1 MVLGVVLG
9 LGLSGVAS
17 CNLASRPPAA
27 KPSESMA
34 NGPRSPEPVRYETRT
49 FPAAIAHVISVPANG
64 AWQIRAAVAPTVET
78 LDRWIQQ
85 TPGSIA
91 AINGGFFDPDNQKTT
106 AFVTHQGKLVADPRT
121 NEQLVNNPALT
132 PYLRQIFDRSEWRRY
147 QCGATVRD
155 AIVLHSTAIPAGC
168 DLLEAIGGGPQ
179 LLPKLTIE
187 PEGFWLQTAG
197 QVIRDP
203 IGVYRRNAR
212 SAIGLAAD
220 GRVWLVMVQ
229 QRSSQG
235 GMTLPELAQFLQSLG
250 ADRALN
256 LDGGTSSAIYANGHL
271 IYGKR
276 DESDRPQG
284 RPVKSVLLVQPR

>member
-1 MVLGVVLG
+1 M
-9 LGLSGVAS
+9 SIS
-17 CNLASRPPAA
+17 KSIS
-27 KPSESMA
+27 KT
-34 NGPRSPEPVRYETRT
+34 PRSPEPVRYETRT
-49 FPAAIAHVISVPANG
+49 FPSAIVHVISVSANEV
-64 AWQIRAAVAPTVET
+64 WQIRAEGAPTVET

-85 TPGSIA
+85 TPGAIA
-91 AINGGFFDPDNQKTT
+91 ALNGGFFDPDNQKTT

-121 NEQLVNNPALT
+121 NEALVHNPALT
-132 PYLRQIFDRSEWRRY
+132 PYLPQIFDRSEWRRY
-147 QCGATVRD
+147 QCGSIVRD
-155 AIVLHSTAIPAGC
+155 AIVVHSTAVPAGC
-168 DLLEAIGGGPQ
+168 DLVEAIGGGPQ
-179 LLPKLTIE
+179 LWPKLTIE
-187 PEGFWLQTAG
+187 SEGFWLKKAG

-212 SAIGLAAD
+212 SALALAAD

-229 QRSSQG
+229 QRSAQG
-235 GMTLPELAQFLQSLG
+235 GMTLSELAQFLQSLG

-284 RPVKSVLLVQPR
+284 RPVKSALLVQAR